1 MSDNLYLFANNNGGQ
16 AENNGSYRLYGMKI
30 DGDSEGVES
39 GVDYVNYLQSDG
51 KSWID
56 TEISII
62 TGYRVEVE
70 IMKFKHVGS
79 TYIPICG
86 VGTPIYY
93 SYGADHADFGIGL
106 NYSRLALKDDSQG
119 YAETQTEIPLNVRT
133 TIKYTA
139 KNVVSKH
146 SLPLFTHGVTS
157 SDKFYTDS
165 NLADY
170 AIIYSFRIFDENNR
184 LIQDLRPC
192 LDTKGT
198 PCMYDEVNK
207 KYLPNKGTGTFKY
220 KKKLRDFQPVLD
232 NNNIPCLLD
241 KINKKY
247 YYNKGT
253 GVFNTKEKPKYKKLP
268 YIQSVGGQ
276 YLDTTIIP
284 TVKSK
289 IELVADVKLSSSG
302 GSIIFGAKEFMGCS
316 FQTTV
321 NWLYGYKLGS
331 VTNIG
336 KDNINFTGKHTF
348 IMDLKD
354 ADNTMSID
362 GIGYNAGKGTST
374 STDASML
381 LLAMYNKYDNLKING
396 VGGKIYSCRMW
407 DNDTL
412 TFDGIPVLDQNN
424 IPCMYDKV
432 SNQFFYN
439 QGTDTFG
446 YEIEELDA
454 PQIDYVEY
462 IQGDGRSWIDTGIVP
477 NLSMSFYCDF
487 TLDTFS
493 TTVFGAGGLIAGY
506 GVYQSANRV
515 YYGGSENLSLKEL
528 KYGDRYINLLTPK
541 GYEVTD
547 ITDGRSAKGNYS
559 FTPSGETSRHVIL
572 FAESRKVDGVIQN
585 IGTQKIY
592 EFKILNGNVLIMH
605 LKPCLDTEGIPCMY
619 DEVSKKY
626 FYNQGTGR
634 FSYGKR
640 IPHTEIDYIE
650 STGTQYIDT
659 GVVPNS
665 NTDIDMTCRL
675 SAMPYYFSGWK
686 TQVIIGSLKESFVIE
701 LDLKYSESQTGTGSI
716 VPNYLYV
723 LSDGCYSLNGTD
735 TTSVKAST
743 NKYDKVKI
751 IANIGEKKEYVYIN
765 NKLIGEKVIS
775 ELSRI
780 SFGGSH
786 ENYSSCYTHYI
797 DIYKLSDMNLLY
809 SLKPVMND
817 YYWSDVDYTYKVPML
832 YDEINSRYYDSVYS
846 DNRNYIHVN
855 YGYDDN
861 YIYNNLKTLNKYSI
875 QNTENTV
882 YSKTIY
888 DKTVY
893 EYNGV
898 DTTVQPNLVAS
909 TGATLTMGDINLKKL
924 NDDDIETATNNGWSL
939 V

>member
-106 NYSRLALKDDSQG
+106 NYSRLALKDDSQE

-232 NNNIPCLLD
+232 SNNIPCLLD

-253 GVFNTKEKPKYKKLP
+253 GVFNTKEKPKYKKLK
-268 YIQSVGGQ
+268 YIQGDKASYINTGLIGKNIVGYDVEIGCLNIATDAKGYLFGIVDKNNNINTSNIGFYGDVGGNNL
-276 YLDTTIIP
+276 YMRGFESHTKTLDGEARVIKLTNLQQNSYTSSIFLFAGSEFHSASLNEP
-284 TVKSK
+284 YFFSD
-289 IELVADVKLSSSG
+289 VA
-302 GSIIFGAKEFMGCS
+302 I
-316 FQTTV
+316 
-321 NWLYGYKLGS
+321 LYFK
-331 VTNIG
+331 VFDTE
-336 KDNINFTGKHTF
+336 
-348 IMDLKD
+348 
-354 ADNTMSID
+354 
-362 GIGYNAGKGTST
+362 
-374 STDASML
+374 
-381 LLAMYNKYDNLKING
+381 DNL
-396 VGGKIYSCRMW
+396 VMH
-407 DNDTL
+407 L
-412 TFDGIPVLDQNN
+412 IPVMDTNN
-424 IPCMYDKV
+424 KIGMYDLV
-432 SNQFFYN
+432 SEQFFYN
-439 QGTDTFG
+439 QGTGTFG

-809 SLKPVMND
+809 SLRPVMND

-846 DNRNYIHVN
+846 DNRNYIYVN